1 MRDGVLRLLVLAA
14 TAGALLTEILSTF
27 HLIDRMWLSI
37 GWALLAAGG
46 AAYFRH
52 RPRADGKFAVGPFEM
67 AIWLA
72 IGAIV
77 ALVATA
83 AWLSPPNTF
92 DALAYHMPRIVY
104 WAQAGSVGF
113 FPTAYLSQIGAPPL
127 SEFLMLHTYVLSG
140 GDHFVNLVSCLAFA
154 GCIVG
159 VSAIARAAGMSP
171 RGQALAALF
180 CATLP
185 SAILQ
190 ASGPKNDCMTALWL
204 VALVYF
210 AWQADLP
217 FLGLALG
224 LALATKG
231 TAYLFAPPLLAAA
244 LVIRPLKGRRQWA
257 AAALWML
264 GGVLLVNGPQYVRNL
279 RFSGSPLGYDAPFDN
294 GQFRWRNAELG
305 WKPTVS
311 NALRHL
317 SEQLGS
323 GNARWNRGV
332 YEATLAAHARL
343 GIDPQSPDSP
353 SWSVYAPPANTR
365 HEANANNRWH
375 LLLLAMAAGWA
386 GFAAWR
392 KRGRLWVVYAASLAA
407 AFLLFCGY
415 LRWQPYSARLFLPL
429 FVLGAPLAA
438 AALERVRPAWLL
450 IPVCLFLAGTA
461 RLPALE
467 NWTRPL
473 AGPHN
478 LFSIPRDR
486 AYFTDIPSPVAE
498 RTYREAAGRIVG
510 SGCRAVAIDIGES
523 QLEYPLQALV
533 REREP
538 AARFYHAGVAN
549 RTLRYF
555 PPNRPQPCAVVCLEC
570 AGKPGKLAQYQLVG
584 QPAALGGL
592 VLFLSEPVVPEMC
605 VERRQRTLATLR
617 DLPHDDGVPIG
628 RASLESPRDPLAG
641 APLATASTSPTAT
654 FAAFVSPCR

>member
-1 MRDGVLRLLVLAA
+1 MRDGVLRFLVLAA
-14 TAGALLTEILSTF
+14 TAAALLTEVLSPF
-27 HLIDRMWLSI
+27 HLVNRTSLTI
-37 GWALLAAGG
+37 GWALLVIAGAG
-46 AAYFRH
+46 YLRS
-52 RPRADGKFAVGPFEM
+52 RRRGGVGWFVARPFET
-67 AIWLA
+67 AVSLV

-77 ALVATA
+77 GLVAAT

-104 WAQAGSVGF
+104 WAQAGSVDF
-113 FPTAYLSQIGAPPL
+113 FPTVYLSQISAPPL
-127 SEFLMLHTYVLSG
+127 SEFLMLHTYVISG

-159 VSAIARAAGMSP
+159 VSAIARAAGMGP

-204 VALVYF
+204 VSLVYF

-217 FLGLALG
+217 FLGLSLG

-231 TAYLFAPPLLAAA
+231 TAYLFAPPLVAAA
-244 LVIRPLKGRRQWA
+244 CLIRPLKSRRQWI
-257 AAALWML
+257 AAALWMV
-264 GGVLLVNGPQYVRNL
+264 GGVLLINGPQYSRNL
-279 RFSGSPLGYDAPFDN
+279 RFSGRPLGYDAPFDN

-305 WKPTVS
+305 LVPTVS
-311 NALRHL
+311 NALRHF

-323 GNARWNRGV
+323 GNPRWNRGV

-343 GIDPQSPDSP
+343 GIDSQSPDSP
-353 SWSVYAPPANTR
+353 SWSVYTPPANTR

-375 LLLLAMAAGWA
+375 LLLLVLAAGY
-386 GFAAWR
+386 AAIARWR
-392 KRGRLWVVYAASLAA
+392 NRGSPWLVYAVSLAA

-438 AALERVRPAWLL
+438 AALDRVRPAWLL
-450 IPVCLFLAGTA
+450 IPVCLFLADTA
-461 RLPALE
+461 RLPALQ

-473 AGPHN
+473 GGPHN

-486 AYFTDIPSPVAE
+486 AYFTDIPSPDAE
-498 RTYREAAGRIVG
+498 RSYREAADRILG

-533 REREP
+533 RERNP
-538 AARFYHAGVAN
+538 AVRFQHAGVAN
-549 RTLRYF
+549 GTLRYASPDR
-555 PPNRPQPCAVVCLEC
+555 PPPCAVVCLEC
-570 AGKPGKLAQYQLVG
+570 AGKQGKLMQYQSAG
-584 QPAALGGL
+584 QPTEIGRL
-592 VLFLSEPVVPEMC
+592 VLFMNEP
-605 VERRQRTLATLR
+605 
-617 DLPHDDGVPIG
+617 G
-628 RASLESPRDPLAG
+628 RPM
-641 APLATASTSPTAT
+641 
-654 FAAFVSPCR
+654 